1 MSPEYFG
8 KSVTFNYE
16 KYLEN
21 MEKRPTISYVQ
32 SFQKDRKEFDIPKY
46 MKFIPAKITVIDDEE
61 EEKIGGSDQ

>member
-1 MSPEYFG
+1 
-8 KSVTFNYE
+8 
-16 KYLEN
+16 